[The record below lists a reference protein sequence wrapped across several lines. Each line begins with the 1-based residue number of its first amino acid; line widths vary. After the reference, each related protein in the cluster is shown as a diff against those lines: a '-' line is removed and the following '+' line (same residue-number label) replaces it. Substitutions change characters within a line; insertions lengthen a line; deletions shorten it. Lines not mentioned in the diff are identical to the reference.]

1 MKDSKTPP
9 LSDGSSAS
17 SKDSPFESTPTSLLP
32 NYTDA
37 TGSAARPSNQVDQIA
52 LTLKNASL
60 KLCDGPGL
68 TPDERKEVD
77 KALTKGVKIG
87 LSSAKLD
94 ICNLDDLKAHLKLL
108 NLFDRLRQHVQDGT
122 EYFDYPSCQQAQ
134 DDGHIDAPGID
145 APPPP
150 YAPTAE
156 LPPPTNAKSGS
167 KPTQQEAEEA
177 AAELS
182 EQLKRERRWN
192 IFLNR
197 AAYRMEIWFNQ
208 ILVSD
213 AVNKHFDHVILVKE
227 KAALREFKAKE
238 IDGED
243 VEELLEGVLDNAHD
257 LPDFAL
263 PPLDVALMLHSYHL
277 NPLAKE
283 EDDQRLKSRL
293 PLGFFDYPLHQ
304 LAQRAHPDLPIL
316 TNIDP
321 AKGHWEQHVTSTRT
335 KQPWNLSLQ
344 PPREHPTH
352 AQETNGGDIFG
363 LRVKCPRCH
372 KTQFVPWTGQGK
384 DPSKPG
390 IGELGWER
398 VCTPVEEPNGCI
410 QLISADRL
418 QLDRFLQDFKRWS
431 RSPGRKFEGKQVFFM
446 AGTMLGPAH
455 AQYSS
460 RDYFGEAPLTPI
472 FLHEKPAVAMSHKDH
487 RVAKGASLQDI
498 EQVGVKCNYS
508 MKTFRAWFED
518 RWMSN
523 AITPKLK
530 SDEEKSRQMARIAM
544 MMRSYQNGNAAAYG
558 EGLCDVVDGVK
569 RQTSFNLEMEKLG
582 WSTHLALL
590 DQGALDNVLLRSL
603 IRYHKFL
610 ELMASVATLL
620 TPTLDIDLCW
630 HTHQLKSRYYSH
642 CFKLVGRF
650 VNHDDAIETGTLK
663 VAFDRTASLWKD
675 RHGQPY
681 SMCGCIYNDPGALK
695 KLKGLLGSGS
705 NSSGKEASES
715 APTKSGFASRL
726 KGKWRAAKDL
736 PGDKPQDDATTTTVW
751 QDVTHPSAHS
761 AVIVK
766 EEEHRHDKLR
776 ELMVKEWA
784 QGKRREGHES
794 AFVFGYDTP
803 VYPFYYSPLYST
815 HYVSRGSTG
824 DATHNAYSL
833 YGVYGMMAVS
843 GLGMGM
849 AAGGGMVTF
858 GGAGCGGGG
867 S

>member
-9 LSDGSSAS
+9 LSDGSSAC

-37 TGSAARPSNQVDQIA
+37 TGSAARPSNQVDQIV

-68 TPDERKEVD
+68 TPEERKEVD
-77 KALTKGVKIG
+77 KALTKGVQIA

-108 NLFDRLRQHVQDGT
+108 NLFDRLRQH
-122 EYFDYPSCQQAQ
+122 
-134 DDGHIDAPGID
+134 
-145 APPPP
+145 
-150 YAPTAE
+150 
-156 LPPPTNAKSGS
+156 
-167 KPTQQEAEEA
+167 QEAEEA

-192 IFLNR
+192 ISLNR

-227 KAALREFKAKE
+227 KAALRGSKAKD

-243 VEELLEGVLDNAHD
+243 VEKLLEGLLDNAHD

-283 EDDQRLKSRL
+283 EDDQRL
-293 PLGFFDYPLHQ
+293 
-304 LAQRAHPDLPIL
+304 
-316 TNIDP
+316 N
-321 AKGHWEQHVTSTRT
+321 
-335 KQPWNLSLQ
+335 LQ
-344 PPREHPTH
+344 PPPEHPTH

-384 DPSKPG
+384 DPSKLG
-390 IGELGWER
+390 IGELGCER
-398 VCTPVEEPNGCI
+398 LG
-410 QLISADRL
+410 
-418 QLDRFLQDFKRWS
+418 RFLQDFKRWS
-431 RSPGRKFEGKQVFFM
+431 KSPGRKFEGKQVFFM
-446 AGTMLGPAH
+446 AGTMPGPAH

-460 RDYFGEAPLTPI
+460 RDYFGEALLTPI
-472 FLHEKPAVAMSHKDH
+472 FLHEKPAVAMPHKDH
-487 RVAKGASLQDI
+487 HVAKSASLQDI
-498 EQVGVKCNYS
+498 EQVGVQCNYS
-508 MKTFRAWFED
+508 MKTFRAWFEV
-518 RWMSN
+518 RWMGN

-544 MMRSYQNGNAAAYG
+544 LMRSYQNGNAAAYG

-569 RQTSFNLEMEKLG
+569 RQTSFNLEM
-582 WSTHLALL
+582 
-590 DQGALDNVLLRSL
+590 
-603 IRYHKFL
+603 FL

-620 TPTLDIDLCW
+620 TLTLDIDLCW

-642 CFKLVGRF
+642 CFTLVGRF
-650 VNHDDAIETGTLK
+650 VNHDNAIETGILK

-675 RHGQPY
+675 RYGQPY
-681 SMCGCIYNDPGALK
+681 SMCGCIYNDSGALK

-715 APTKSGFASRL
+715 APTKFGFASRL
-726 KGKWRAAKDL
+726 KGKWRAAKGL
-736 PGDKPQDDATTTTVW
+736 PGDKPQDDATATT
-751 QDVTHPSAHS
+751 
-761 AVIVK
+761 

-776 ELMVKEWA
+776 GLMVKEWA
-784 QGKRREGHES
+784 QGKRREGHEG

-803 VYPFYYSPLYST
+803 GLYPFYYSPLYST
-815 HYVSRGSTG
+815 HYVSRESTG
-824 DATHNAYSL
+824 DTTHNAYSM

-849 AAGGGMVTF
+849 AAGGGMAAF
-858 GGAGCGGGG
+858 EGAGCGGGG

>member
-1 MKDSKTPP
+1 MAFSSASLPLPPPSQGLQLSIELEALITTTTTMKDSKTPP
-9 LSDGSSAS
+9 LSDGSSAC

-37 TGSAARPSNQVDQIA
+37 TGSAARPSNQVDQIV

-68 TPDERKEVD
+68 TPEERKEVD
-77 KALTKGVKIG
+77 KALTKGVQIA

-108 NLFDRLRQHVQDGT
+108 NLFDRLRQH
-122 EYFDYPSCQQAQ
+122 
-134 DDGHIDAPGID
+134 
-145 APPPP
+145 
-150 YAPTAE
+150 
-156 LPPPTNAKSGS
+156 
-167 KPTQQEAEEA
+167 QEAEEA

-192 IFLNR
+192 ISLNR

-227 KAALREFKAKE
+227 KAALRGSKAKD

-243 VEELLEGVLDNAHD
+243 VEKLLEGLLDNAHD

-321 AKGHWEQHVTSTRT
+321 AKGHWGQHVTSTRT

-344 PPREHPTH
+344 PPPEHPTH

-384 DPSKPG
+384 DPSKLG
-390 IGELGWER
+390 IGELGCER
-398 VCTPVEEPNGCI
+398 LG
-410 QLISADRL
+410 
-418 QLDRFLQDFKRWS
+418 RFLQDFKRWS
-431 RSPGRKFEGKQVFFM
+431 KSPGRKFEGKQVFFM
-446 AGTMLGPAH
+446 AGTMPGPAH

-460 RDYFGEAPLTPI
+460 RDYFGEALLTPI
-472 FLHEKPAVAMSHKDH
+472 FLHEKPAVAMPHKDH
-487 RVAKGASLQDI
+487 HVAKSASLQDI
-498 EQVGVKCNYS
+498 EQVGVQCNYS
-508 MKTFRAWFED
+508 MKTFRAWFEV
-518 RWMSN
+518 RWMGN

-544 MMRSYQNGNAAAYG
+544 LMRSYQNGNAAAYG

-569 RQTSFNLEMEKLG
+569 RQTSFNLEMVKLG

-590 DQGALDNVLLRSL
+590 DQGALDDVLLR
-603 IRYHKFL
+603 
-610 ELMASVATLL
+610 T
-620 TPTLDIDLCW
+620 
-630 HTHQLKSRYYSH
+630 
-642 CFKLVGRF
+642 
-650 VNHDDAIETGTLK
+650 
-663 VAFDRTASLWKD
+663 
-675 RHGQPY
+675 
-681 SMCGCIYNDPGALK
+681 
-695 KLKGLLGSGS
+695 
-705 NSSGKEASES
+705 
-715 APTKSGFASRL
+715 
-726 KGKWRAAKDL
+726 
-736 PGDKPQDDATTTTVW
+736 
-751 QDVTHPSAHS
+751 
-761 AVIVK
+761 
-766 EEEHRHDKLR
+766 
-776 ELMVKEWA
+776 
-784 QGKRREGHES
+784 
-794 AFVFGYDTP
+794 
-803 VYPFYYSPLYST
+803 
-815 HYVSRGSTG
+815 
-824 DATHNAYSL
+824 
-833 YGVYGMMAVS
+833 
-843 GLGMGM
+843 
-849 AAGGGMVTF
+849 
-858 GGAGCGGGG
+858 
-867 S
+867 